1 MAGAIFLMLDGIKGE
16 STDEAH
22 ADEIGVLSYDWGVS
36 NPTTVTL
43 GGGTSAGKV
52 SVQDLN
58 VTKYMDKASPTL
70 MERCCSGEIIKKGT
84 LSVQRAGGD
93 KVQALV
99 FELEKIFVSSYQTSG
114 SAGSG
119 ELPIES
125 VTLSA
130 SKITYKYTSQDKEG
144 KGEAEV
150 TAGWDIEAN
159 IKV

>member
-1 MAGAIFLMLDGIKGE
+1 MAGAIFLLLDGIKGE

-22 ADEIGVLSYDWGVS
+22 KEEIDVLGYDWGVS
-36 NPTTVTL
+36 NPTTVTV

-52 SVQDLN
+52 SVQDVN
-58 VTKYMDKASPTL
+58 ISKFMDAASPTL
-70 MERCCSGEIIKKGT
+70 MERCCSGEIIKNGT

-99 FELEKIFVSSYQTSG
+99 FELEKILVSSYQTSG

-119 ELPIES
+119 ELPTEM

-144 KGEAEV
+144 KAGAEV
-150 TAGWDIEAN
+150 TAGWDVEQN